1 MSGKTLLA
9 GILAG
14 VTVFVW
20 GSISHMLL
28 PLGEVG
34 IREIPNEAAVLGAM
48 QSSIQAPGFYLFP
61 GMGKPHDQVTEAD
74 QKQWEEKYKTGSYG
88 VLIYA
93 PGDGAAFNFPARLGK
108 EFLSNILAALVA
120 AFLVSNATSLTGFA
134 ARTAFVGALGLFS
147 AFDVHA
153 SYWNWYGF
161 PASYTLAQTVDGV
174 IGWTLAGVVL
184 ALMIKPAKA

>member
-9 GILAG
+9 GVLAG

-20 GSISHMLL
+20 GSVSHMLL

-48 QSSIQAPGFYLFP
+48 QSNIQGPGFYLFP
-61 GMGKPHDQVTEAD
+61 GMGKPQDQVTDAD
-74 QKQWEEKYKTGSYG
+74 QKQWEEKYKAGG
-88 VLIYA
+88 HGILIYS
-93 PGDGAAFNFPARLGK
+93 PGGKAFNFPAKLAT
-108 EFLSNILAALVA
+108 EFLTNVLAALVA
-120 AFLVSNATSLTGFA
+120 AFLVSNATGLTNFA
-134 ARTAFVGALGLFS
+134 GRTAFVGSLGLFS

-153 SYWNWYGF
+153 SYWNWYDF
-161 PASYTLAQTVDGV
+161 PANYTLATTLDGV
-174 IGWTLAGVVL
+174 VGWTLAGVVL